1 MSVASI
7 LLTAQTA
14 TLVVAS
20 LLLLYPVIYY
30 AWNVAYTEE
39 VILLAASFVLLAASY
54 VASFGFGLSLVSSTL
69 DLLSAVCAFVAMW
82 RLGTRFV
89 GDETDLSISESSQVD
104 GGFGGGD

>member
-20 LLLLYPVIYY
+20 LLLLYPVVYY

-39 VILLAASFVLLAASY
+39 ILLLAASFVLLAAAY
-54 VASFGFGLSLVSSTL
+54 VTSFVLDWSLTSSTL
-69 DLLSAVCAFVAMW
+69 DLLSALCAFAAMW
-82 RLGTRFV
+82 RISTRFV
-89 GDETDLSISESSQVD
+89 GDDGDFTISESSQVE
-104 GGFGGGD
+104 GGFGDGD

>member
-1 MSVASI
+1 MSVATI

-20 LLLLYPVIYY
+20 LLFLYPVVYY

-39 VILLAASFVLLAASY
+39 VLLLAVSFVLLAGSY
-54 VASFGFGLSLVSSTL
+54 VTSFGLGLDVISSSL

-89 GDETDLSISESSQVD
+89 GDEGDLTIGESSEVD